1 MKIVALAGSPRR
13 RGNTGLLL
21 EAAIKGVR
29 DTRQEVEVFALNSL
43 SIKPCQGCNNCLKI
57 GACIYQDDMQGLY
70 EAFDQAGG
78 FIISSPVYFTS
89 VSAQLKAV
97 IDRCQIYHWSS
108 RRDPGLHAVDR
119 KKRPGIFLATS
130 GRPER
135 KGGSF
140 EHSLAVVETLGL
152 VLGMKIVQKVLVP
165 DTDRVPVTEGSIF
178 LERAYQAG
186 RYLSS
191 WIRQEV

>member
-1 MKIVALAGSPRR
+1 MEGENCCVAQSPAAS
-13 RGNTGLLL
+13 NTGSL
-21 EAAIKGVR
+21 EAAIKGR
-29 DTRQEVEVFALNSL
+29 DTRQKWRFLL
-43 SIKPCQGCNNCLKI
+43 TPSIKPCQGCNNCLKI
-57 GACIYQDDMQGLY
+57 GACIYQDDIGYMRL
-70 EAFDQAGG
+70 DQAGVLLSAHR
-78 FIISSPVYFTS
+78 FILLQFQQV
-89 VSAQLKAV
+89 KAV

-130 GRPER
+130 GRPEG

-165 DTDRVPVTEGSIF
+165 DTDWVPVTEGSIF